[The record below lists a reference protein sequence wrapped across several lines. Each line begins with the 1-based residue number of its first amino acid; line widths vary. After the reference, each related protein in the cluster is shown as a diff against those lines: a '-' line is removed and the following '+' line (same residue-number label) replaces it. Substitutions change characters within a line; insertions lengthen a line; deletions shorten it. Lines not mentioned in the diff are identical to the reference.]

1 MKNKEVRHSAVRTV
15 KKYSGLIVY
24 LLIKTNDKI
33 VVDPTYFSGMSP
45 SELGHG
51 RVGDIQAN
59 ERKEFS
65 TLIKDIRPHGTSK
78 TIMPCSCFISVIVFS
93 RAAGNF

>member
-1 MKNKEVRHSAVRTV
+1 MTK
-15 KKYSGLIVY
+15 
-24 LLIKTNDKI
+24 LLLTPHTSLGCHD
-33 VVDPTYFSGMSP
+33 T
-45 SELGHG
+45 ELGHG
-51 RVGDIQAN
+51 RVGGIQAN